1 MTAGSILVI
10 GRTGQVAQALASLG
24 HPGLILA
31 GRPDADL
38 ADAASLARTLEKISP
53 ALVIN
58 TGAFTSV
65 DGAEREPVAARTIN
79 ADGPASLAAL
89 CESARIPLIHLSTDC
104 VFDGRKSSAYTPD
117 DAAEPLGVYGATKLA
132 GERAVAAAASRHII
146 IRVSWIFS
154 QFGSNFIRTM
164 LNAARRREEV
174 TVVDDQFGCPTHA
187 PALAAALL
195 EIAQVACAP
204 GFAGWGTYHLA
215 GAGETDRASMTCAI
229 YAESARHGGP
239 VARVCAISTADY
251 PTHAARPL
259 NARLDMRRT
268 SEVFG
273 VSLPDWRAG
282 LAETVAI
289 LLKET
294 RPK

>member
-1 MTAGSILVI
+1 MTASPILVI
-10 GRTGQVAQALASLG
+10 GRTGQVAQAIASLG

-38 ADAASLARTLEKISP
+38 ADAASLARTLERTSP

-65 DGAEREPVAARTIN
+65 DGAESEPAAAMTIN
-79 ADGPASLAAL
+79 ADGPAALAGL

-104 VFDGRKSSAYTPD
+104 VFDGRKSSAYAPD

-132 GERAVAAAASRHII
+132 GEHAVAAASRHLI

-154 QFGSNFIRTM
+154 QFGSNFVRTM
-164 LNAARRREEV
+164 LNAARTREEV

-215 GAGETDRASMTCAI
+215 GAGETDRASMTRTI
-229 YAESARHGGP
+229 YAESTRHGGP
-239 VARVCAISTADY
+239 TARVRAVSTADY
-251 PTHAARPL
+251 PTPAARPL
-259 NARLDMRRT
+259 NARLDMSRT

-273 VSLPDWRAG
+273 ISLPDWRAG

-294 RPK
+294 GPK